1 MKLPLIWRKLFQT
14 TKIIK
19 MKNSALIYTIIISV
33 FASCS
38 NQEAAPAKST
48 ATKDTTQLSNDV
60 QLTAAQL
67 TNANIETGFAEK
79 RAMHKTLKVTGVLD
93 VPPKNMVSVSM
104 PLGGYLKKTELL
116 PGAHVH
122 KGEVLAT
129 MEDQQYV
136 QLQQD
141 YLTAKSK
148 LVYNEA
154 EYKRQ
159 QQLNE
164 TKAASDKVY
173 QQARSEYEGQE
184 ILVKALGEKL
194 LLIGVNPERLT
205 INNISKSI
213 NLYAPI
219 TGYVTKI
226 NVNIGKYVTPTDV
239 LFELISPEEMHLSL
253 TVFENDA
260 ANIVT
265 GQKVVCYSNIHP
277 ETKYEATVHLVNPS
291 IGKERSTEVHCDLGK
306 YGKELM
312 PGMYMNA
319 IIDLNSA
326 ITNALP
332 EDAVVKWNN
341 EYYVF
346 CEQSTGKYTMQK
358 VSVGATDEGYVEI
371 TSTLPV
377 SKIVLKNAYALLM
390 KLKNGGEE

>member
-1 MKLPLIWRKLFQT
+1 MV
-14 TKIIK
+14 
-19 MKNSALIYTIIISV
+19 AV
-33 FASCS
+33 FSSCS
-38 NQEAAPAKST
+38 TGGPAPVKASEA
-48 ATKDTTQLSNDV
+48 KDTMQTGNEV
-60 QLTAAQL
+60 QLTTAQL
-67 TNANIETGFAEK
+67 RNAGIVTGYAEK
-79 RAMHKTLKVTGVLD
+79 RTMHKVLKVTGVLE
-93 VPPKNMVSVSM
+93 VPPGNMVSVSM
-104 PLGGYLKKTELL
+104 PLGGYLKKVALL
-116 PGAHVH
+116 PGSHVH

-129 MEDQQYV
+129 IEDQQYV

-148 LVYNEA
+148 LAYCEA
-154 EYKRQ
+154 EYTRQ

-173 QQARSEYEGQE
+173 QQARSDYEGQKV
-184 ILVKALGEKL
+184 LVRAIGEKL
-194 LLIGVNPERLT
+194 MLIGVNPAGLN
-205 INNISKSI
+205 INSISRSI

-226 NVNIGKYVTPTDV
+226 NVNTGKYVSPTDV
-239 LFELISPEEMHLSL
+239 LFELISPEEMHLTL

-260 ANIVT
+260 ANISM

-277 ETKYEATVHLVNPS
+277 EAKYQATVHLVNPN
-291 IGKERSTEVHCDLGK
+291 IGKERSTEVHCDMGK

-319 IIDLNSA
+319 IIELEAA

-346 CEQSTGKYTMQK
+346 CEVAHGKYNMQK
-358 VSVGATDEGYVEI
+358 VTVGATDGGFVEI
-371 TSTLPV
+371 SSALPEN
-377 SKIVLKNAYALLM
+377 KIVVKSAYALLM
-390 KLKNGGEE
+390 KMKNGGE